1 VWVRPMVDIII
12 VAVITWTLLIAG
24 AVIICRA
31 AAKETPVPEAVEEEQ
46 KVGQSKASS
55 H

>member
-1 VWVRPMVDIII
+1 MVDIII
-12 VAVITWTLLIAG
+12 VAVITWTLLIVG

-31 AAKETPVPEAVEEEQ
+31 ASNETPVPEAVEEE

>member
-1 VWVRPMVDIII
+1 MIILLAII
-12 VAVITWTLLIAG
+12 VSWTLLIVG
-24 AVIICRA
+24 AMVICRA

-46 KVGQSKASS
+46 KVAQSKASS